1 MKVLITCLIAL
12 TLGVAA
18 GAQAQSTPPV
28 EVVDGVQLPGVPL
41 GVSDGVQARP
51 NQRPISDTDMALFKE
66 TNVGLLVE
74 PGTTELVPIAAN
86 HLNRI
91 ITPFDNPKLITVN
104 DIQFKKEGSS
114 IFLTTSGEDPVS
126 VHILSN
132 DPSDTRG
139 IALALVPRK
148 IPPRTIKLSWPGH
161 VVDGQTGFMG
171 VANRNPKA
179 ERWEQSSPYVE
190 TLMEL
195 FSLIARGEIPP
206 GYTMV
211 KTPEAI
217 PCQMPGV
224 SLYVGQRL
232 NGSNFSV
239 YVLRATNEG
248 SSTIEIVQNAGCR
261 AAGVVAVAPWPN
273 AYLAPG
279 ESTEVYVGVA
289 NDAYKPRPQPNLRP
303 SLLEY

>member
-1 MKVLITCLIAL
+1 
-12 TLGVAA
+12 
-18 GAQAQSTPPV
+18 
-28 EVVDGVQLPGVPL
+28 
-41 GVSDGVQARP
+41 
-51 NQRPISDTDMALFKE
+51 
-66 TNVGLLVE
+66 
-74 PGTTELVPIAAN
+74 
-86 HLNRI
+86 
-91 ITPFDNPKLITVN
+91 
-104 DIQFKKEGSS
+104 
-114 IFLTTSGEDPVS
+114 
-126 VHILSN
+126 
-132 DPSDTRG
+132 
-139 IALALVPRK
+139 
-148 IPPRTIKLSWPGH
+148 
-161 VVDGQTGFMG
+161 
-171 VANRNPKA
+171 
-179 ERWEQSSPYVE
+179 
-190 TLMEL
+190 MEL

-239 YVLRATNEG
+239 YVLRATNDG

-289 NDAYKPRPQPNLRP
+289 NDAYMPRPQPNLRP